1 MAVHGKRAYRSAA
14 RSESAGKTRARI
26 MEAGKVLFLRKGID
40 TTTIGQIAER
50 AGVSEAT
57 VYATVGSKSGLLR
70 ALMEQAMFGPRFQE
84 ALQALQGVD
93 EPVERIALTARVARA
108 IYEAQAGE
116 LGLLTRS
123 SAFSPELR
131 KSQQVFEK
139 LRRDMQRDRIAAL
152 FEAGQAREGLDR
164 EAAATLMWMYTS
176 QEVFHKLVQESG
188 WSLDA
193 YEQWLAH
200 TLVWTLTRQPAAPT

>member
-1 MAVHGKRAYRSAA
+1 
-14 RSESAGKTRARI
+14 

-93 EPVERIALTARVARA
+93 DPVERIALTARVARA

-131 KSQQVFEK
+131 KSQQAFEK
-139 LRRDMQRDRIAAL
+139 LRRDMQRDRIDAL

-200 TLVWTLTRQPAAPT
+200 TLVWTLTRQPAAPK